1 MSLSTDRR
9 HLLDV
14 NVLIAILDESHSHH
28 GAARR
33 WFDQPEIEWA
43 LSPFT
48 EAGFLRIMTHPR
60 VGMSIEKAEALLEI
74 LTRGPAYHYLSIMG
88 DWRTLTQ
95 PFRKQIHG
103 HRHVTDAW
111 LLGMALQAG
120 MALVTFDRAMLHMA
134 GEHRGSV
141 VLLEG

>member
-1 MSLSTDRR
+1 MSTDQR

-14 NVLIAILDESHSHH
+14 NVLIAILDEQHSHH
-28 GAARR
+28 EAVRR
-33 WFDQPEIEWA
+33 WFDQAGIEWA

-48 EAGFLRIMTHPR
+48 EAGFLRIVTHPR

-74 LTRGPAYHYLSIMG
+74 LTKGPGYHYLPITTN
-88 DWRTLTQ
+88 WRTLTR
-95 PFRKQIHG
+95 PFRRQIHG
-103 HRHVTDAW
+103 HNQVTDAW
-111 LLGMALQAG
+111 LLGMALEAG
-120 MALVTFDRAMLHMA
+120 MALVTFDRAMLHLA

>member
-1 MSLSTDRR
+1 MFG
-9 HLLDV
+9 HV
-14 NVLIAILDESHSHH
+14 PE
-28 GAARR
+28 AARLR
-33 WFDQPEIEWA
+33 LYHLGLQWA

-60 VGMSIEKAEALLEI
+60 VGISIEKAEALLEL
-74 LTRGPAYHYLSIMG
+74 LTGGPGYHYQPITG
-88 DWRTLTQ
+88 DWRTVTR

-103 HRHVTDAW
+103 HRQVTDAW
-111 LLGMALQAG
+111 LLGTALQAG

>member
-1 MSLSTDRR
+1 MSTDRR
-9 HLLDV
+9 NLLDV
-14 NVLIAILDESHSHH
+14 NVLVALLDGFHVHH
-28 GAARR
+28 DVAMN
-33 WFDQPEIEWA
+33 WFYTPGRQWA
-43 LSPFT
+43 LCPFT
-48 EAGFLRIMTHPR
+48 EAGFLRIVTNPR
-60 VGMSIEKAEALLEI
+60 VGMSMETAEKLLEN
-74 LTRGPAYHYLSIMG
+74 LEREPGYHYQSITG

-103 HRHVTDAW
+103 HRQVTDAW